1 MMATCCSP
9 GSAEI
14 SNISIAG
21 FDPVMLAWA
30 VFESRRIREKIP
42 QNYSPIARFFV
53 LMRPF
58 IRVFLL
64 ARWNWSKERYRKGM
78 PGKAPI
84 PREAMFMIHLISHL
98 GTIRSYRQ
106 MCEEIAN
113 HEDWMRAL
121 KLKRAPDHTTLS
133 KFRKNAGAELFDE
146 FFAFSIVLLKQ
157 IGGLVADT
165 GVIAD
170 SAPIEACVNF
180 ARANKRIKIDEAR
193 VIDLLAKIEISRAN
207 ALYPRKKDG
216 ATTPSSIIS
225 LLMIFYLCRFLSR
238 SQMLREVAKYP
249 TLLHAL
255 GLDDGVPSQSVI
267 NYFVKQNGGDEKAL
281 LKPFIDAIARY
292 FEENPAMA
300 NELNAN
306 VDFFLPDAWPRR
318 TRCLTQMRASDI
330 T

>member
-1 MMATCCSP
+1 MFATCCSP
-9 GSAEI
+9 SNAEI
-14 SNISIAG
+14 TSISIAG
-21 FDPVMLAWA
+21 FDPVMLAFA
-30 VFESRRIREKIP
+30 LYDAKRIREKIP
-42 QNYSPIARFFV
+42 RNYSSIARFFV
-53 LMRPF
+53 IMRSF

-64 ARWNWSKERYRKGM
+64 ARWDWSKERYKKGM

-84 PREAMFMIHLISHL
+84 PREAMLLIHLISHL

-133 KFRKNAGAELFDE
+133 KFRKTAGPELFDE
-146 FFAFSIVLLKQ
+146 FFAFSIAVLKQ
-157 IGGLVADT
+157 IGGLGADT
-165 GVIAD
+165 GVIVD

-193 VIDLLAKIEISRAN
+193 VIDLLSKIEISRADS
-207 ALYPRKKDG
+207 LYPRKKEG
-216 ATTPSSIIS
+216 ATKSSSIIS
-225 LLMIFYLCRFLSR
+225 LLIIFYLCRFLSR

-249 TLLHAL
+249 ALLHAL
-255 GLDDGVPSQSVI
+255 KLDDGVPSQPTI

-281 LKPFIDAIARY
+281 LKPFITAIARY

-306 VDFFLPDAWPRR
+306 VDFFFR
-318 TRCLTQMRASDI
+318 TLGHAGRVT
-330 T
+330 